1 MESNDADIKGYAFVP
16 FFELFNQYLTPDAFH
31 PEGDY
36 PIKFQNGEFL
46 LLAQRDFNIGE
57 ETYVP
62 YRRKSNYKLFE
73 DFGITI
79 PNNRHSF
86 IQISVEENSS
96 LCKITDKGCT
106 FYFFPTEINEK
117 YLEFLKKTENPLM
130 SYRKGIKTEILR
142 FKFALRHQRR
152 RVKILED
159 RILKAIFNFSISE
172 KWTAYKAL
180 ALIDRKILK
189 GFINSLKLD

>member
-1 MESNDADIKGYAFVP
+1 
-16 FFELFNQYLTPDAFH
+16 
-31 PEGDY
+31 
-36 PIKFQNGEFL
+36 
-46 LLAQRDFNIGE
+46 
-57 ETYVP
+57 
-62 YRRKSNYKLFE
+62 
-73 DFGITI
+73 
-79 PNNRHSF
+79 
-86 IQISVEENSS
+86 
-96 LCKITDKGCT
+96 
-106 FYFFPTEINEK
+106 
-117 YLEFLKKTENPLM
+117 M